1 MEYVLD
7 VLSNYLKL
15 TRKQAV
21 ALISENNKYLAH
33 VLVKGVKGS
42 FAEVDEI
49 MQKFYE
55 DSDLIIQKIV

>member
-1 MEYVLD
+1 M
-7 VLSNYLKL
+7 
-15 TRKQAV
+15 